1 MIDKSLGQYQQ
12 LVKKGKGNRRPG
24 YRGDNW
30 GGPSYGG
37 SSSRSNGGDRSH
49 DRGGGQHQAAAQRA
63 TQAPSPHR
71 DDSAERAAQAAADAL
86 NAQRAEAERASN
98 LAEARKKMTQL
109 TPVDVPIKGPELIPG
124 TTGPV
129 TLDPYQ
135 QNYISPGQ
143 VRTTGIYN
151 EGDYDKLVE
160 APIDVGFQ
168 EALRK
173 QQIATDLRQKQQ
185 DLAYGQF
192 FRQPPVVE
200 QPKFFD
206 TGVGKFVKGVGKV
219 VAQPFIPEPIQ
230 RALAGIGTA
239 RAGAKFAKAVTGKN
253 IPQIPSNEELIRSAF
268 TKSNVKSTIEKA
280 RGRQF
285 DPKDPIGWTGEK
297 KRTKTFHEPRDGDR
311 QQTTTIQEAVA
322 GEKPLGIN
330 LEDIRKK
337 QMIMKTALDEG
348 YYTDNEGRR
357 IQLTDQHKKMLTN
370 YITQIDKYLIDPRAM
385 AAYGGRIDKALGG
398 RSRDIG

>member
-129 TLDPYQ
+129 TLDPYK
-135 QNYISPGQ
+135 QNYISPGL
-143 VRTTGIYN
+143 VEIEGGYKT
-151 EGDYDKLVE
+151 GDYDKLVE

-185 DLAYGQF
+185 DPDYGQF

-200 QPKFFD
+200 KPSGIMGTIKDKSVQMAKDFATRKAMKALGLTAWNP
-206 TGVGKFVKGVGKV
+206 V
-219 VAQPFIPEPIQ
+219 V
-230 RALAGIGTA
+230 GIGSWLLD
-239 RAGAKFAKAVTGKN
+239 KFAPGKKAA
-253 IPQIPSNEELIRSAF
+253 L
-268 TKSNVKSTIEKA
+268 KSNITNLLTKKSDDLVGTA
-280 RGRQF
+280 DWQ
-285 DPKDPIGWTGEK
+285 GEK
-297 KRTKTFHEPRDGDR
+297 KRTTPREDRDGIDIAK
-311 QQTTTIQEAVA
+311 QVA
-322 GEKPLGIN
+322 GGENVIAKAIN
-330 LEDIRKK
+330 QYRGTQAEDQIANLVKTNLNQALQYYSMMTPKIEAGKANK
-337 QMIMKTALDEG
+337 QEMDAYELLG
-348 YYTDNEGRR
+348 YYLNERAPKQPMQGGS
-357 IQLTDQHKKMLTN
+357 M
-370 YITQIDKYLIDPRAM
+370 YI
-385 AAYGGRIDKALGG
+385 
-398 RSRDIG
+398 